1 MAHTATGRSLL
12 EKIQR
17 RRIHM
22 GADETAGLCV
32 ASGPMPAWTRPL
44 NPQPPRRWGLRPSPF
59 YTWEHRVTK
68 RANGLTSIPQLVHG
82 EAGSGQSMGTGH
94 YRAQGSPQPLPKAEV
109 VASSGLPG
117 AGSPS
122 TKQGEPFHSSCDP
135 ALGLEEARDPGP
147 GTLYVKTLGG
157 SGPWQLEK
165 KKVSPEPKLAEL
177 TV

>member
-1 MAHTATGRSLL
+1 M
-12 EKIQR
+12 
-17 RRIHM
+17 
-22 GADETAGLCV
+22 V
-32 ASGPMPAWTRPL
+32 ASG
-44 NPQPPRRWGLRPSPF
+44 
-59 YTWEHRVTK
+59 
-68 RANGLTSIPQLVHG
+68 
-82 EAGSGQSMGTGH
+82 
-94 YRAQGSPQPLPKAEV
+94 
-109 VASSGLPG
+109 GLPG

-122 TKQGEPFHSSCDP
+122 TRQGEPLLIDLGGVVVAGLAASLSASTRGWGAGDP